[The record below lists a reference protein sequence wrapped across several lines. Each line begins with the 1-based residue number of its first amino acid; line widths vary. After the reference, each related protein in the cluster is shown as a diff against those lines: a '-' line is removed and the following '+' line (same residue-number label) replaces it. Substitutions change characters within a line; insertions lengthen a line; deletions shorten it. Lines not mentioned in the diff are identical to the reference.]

1 MTLFEKLNEQLKTAM
16 KNKDEKRL
24 SVIRMLK
31 SKILL
36 VNARGEVSDE
46 EVQTIIGK
54 YAKSLKET
62 ITVSREVKQEA
73 AAQEAEAELV
83 IVKEFLPAEMSE
95 DQIKA
100 AVQKVVA
107 ETGASTPADMGKVMK
122 AVMPLVKGADGN
134 IVKNLVMA
142 ALQKK

>member
-36 VNARGEVSDE
+36 VNARGDISDDE
-46 EVQTIIGK
+46 AQVIINK

-62 ITVSREVKQEA
+62 INITRQNNQEEA
-73 AAQEAEAELV
+73 AKEAEAELV
-83 IVKEFLPAEMSE
+83 IVKEFLPEEMSE

-107 ETGASTPADMGKVMK
+107 ETGAASPADMGKVMK

>member
-31 SKILL
+31 SKVLL

-46 EVQTIIGK
+46 EVQAIINK

-62 ITVSREVKQEA
+62 ITISREVKQEA

-83 IVKEFLPAEMSE
+83 IVKEFLPEEMSE
-95 DQIKA
+95 EQIRA

-107 ETGASTPADMGKVMK
+107 ETGAASPADMGKVMK

-134 IVKNLVMA
+134 IVKNLVLA